1 MSEYSNG
8 RSQLPGGTDLSA
20 NDQQGLLGSSRRR
33 QILDIL
39 DDQSA
44 PVVLDDL
51 VAEVAERVTGRDPV
65 DEETVIELIE
75 SQGQVDSFD
84 TELVT
89 NRGGSVDVRITATA
103 DDDQIRGFVREVTT
117 RKELERKTE
126 EQAKAIL
133 EVEIPVVQVWDGV
146 TLATVVGA
154 LDTNRAQRLTEELL
168 TSLMHD
174 KSEVA
179 ILDITG
185 VGTIDTATAQH
196 LIETVNA
203 VTLLGSEVVITGINP
218 DIAQTMVN
226 LNITMDD
233 IRTKASLADGLKLAR
248 KLLRAEKKDMQQI
261 IMITDG
267 KPTCIRKGKN
277 YYKNAFGL
285 DRKIVNR
292 TLNLARQCRK
302 LQIPVT
308 TFMIASDPYL
318 QRFVDQFTR
327 ANNGRAFYSSL
338 KGLGEFI
345 FKDYQ
350 RGKRKRF

>member
-1 MSEYSNG
+1 MGHSGSMAQPNPPYETLVEQAPIGVFMASADGEFLYANDRLAALLEYESA
-8 RSQLPGGTDLSA
+8 TDLVTT
-20 NDQQGLLGSSRRR
+20 DGS
-33 QILDIL
+33 LDY
-39 DDQSA
+39 A
-44 PVVLDDL
+44 
-51 VAEVAERVTGRDPV
+51 DPV

-146 TLATVVGA
+146 TLATVVGT

-168 TSLMHD
+168 TSLMED

-233 IRTKASLADGLKLAR
+233 IRTKASLADGLKLALG
-248 KLLRAEKKDMQQI
+248 LLEDVVVE
-261 IMITDG
+261 TNPD
-267 KPTCIRKGKN
+267 
-277 YYKNAFGL
+277 
-285 DRKIVNR
+285 
-292 TLNLARQCRK
+292 
-302 LQIPVT
+302 
-308 TFMIASDPYL
+308 
-318 QRFVDQFTR
+318 
-327 ANNGRAFYSSL
+327 
-338 KGLGEFI
+338 
-345 FKDYQ
+345 
-350 RGKRKRF
+350 